1 MLNPTNSTSEQE
13 KIDATIAAAEQM
25 EAKGPLESVAEEQI
39 LDDVPGIAPDVA
51 HEKVRQV
58 PFAFAK
64 RHGVLVTELHSKV
77 ATVLTR
83 PGVNNAVFA
92 ELRRYL
98 GVPLNLELI
107 APDDFDARLQRAYE
121 QDSDQAMAMM
131 DDLDDEA
138 DLFQVAEALP
148 EPEDLLESEDDAPII
163 RLINAIF
170 TQAIKENASDI
181 HIEPFETRL
190 TVRFRVDGV
199 LREVLTPRRVLA
211 PLIVSRIK
219 VMAKLDI
226 AEKRLPQ
233 DGRISLLVAGRAV
246 DVRVSTIP
254 TGQGERVVLRLL
266 DKQAGRLD
274 LQQLGMDV
282 DTLHI
287 LERVIQ
293 RLHGILLVTGPTGSG
308 KTTTLYAA
316 LTSLNNRKRN
326 IMTVEDPVE
335 YHLDGI
341 SQTNVNSKV
350 DMSFA
355 RGLRAILR
363 QDPDVVMV
371 GEIRDLETAEIAVQ
385 ASLTGHLVLSTLHT
399 NSAVGAITRLR
410 DMGVEPF
417 LLSSSLLGVLA
428 QRLVRLL
435 CDNCKVAYTAN
446 EVDCERFSFD
456 SSNPPT
462 LYKAEGCAKCNFQ
475 GYRGR
480 TGIYELIEV
489 DDNMR
494 EMIHDGSGEHL
505 IEATA
510 RKKTPSIRQDGLRR
524 ILNGETTVEEVLRV
538 TKED

>member
-1 MLNPTNSTSEQE
+1 MNEWSSEQV
-13 KIDATIAAAEQM
+13 AIAQDP
-25 EAKGPLESVAEEQI
+25 EAPAVA
-39 LDDVPGIAPDVA
+39 DDVAGLVPDESA
-51 HEKVRQV
+51 AKSYRL

-64 RHGVLVTELHSKV
+64 RHGVLVTERENGV
-77 ATVLTR
+77 AHVLCR
-83 PGVNNAVFA
+83 PGVEPNILA
-92 ELRRYL
+92 ETRRFL
-98 GVPLNLELI
+98 NVPIKLNMVH
-107 APDDFDARLQRAYE
+107 PDDFDATLQRAYE
-121 QDSDQAMAMM
+121 QESDHAMQMM

-138 DLFQVAEALP
+138 DLFQVAEQLP

-170 TQAIKENASDI
+170 TQSIQEDASDI
-181 HIEPFETRL
+181 HIEPFESKL

-199 LREVLTPRRVLA
+199 LREVLSPRRVLA

-233 DGRISLLVAGRAV
+233 DGRISLLVAGRPV

-274 LQQLGMDV
+274 LEQLGMNPESL
-282 DTLHI
+282 TA

-293 RLHGILLVTGPTGSG
+293 RPHGILLVTGPTGSG
-308 KTTTLYAA
+308 KTTTLYAG
-316 LTSLNNRKRN
+316 LSSLNNNRRN
-326 IMTVEDPVE
+326 IMTVEDPIE
-335 YHLDGI
+335 YNLEGI
-341 SQTNVNSKV
+341 SQTNVNTKV

-399 NSAVGAITRLR
+399 NSAVGAVTRLR

-435 CDNCKVAYTAN
+435 CDDCKQPYTAN
-446 EVDCERFSFD
+446 ELECERFGFD
-456 SSNPPT
+456 SANPPQ
-462 LYKAEGCAKCNFQ
+462 LHKAKGCPKCNYQ

-489 DDNMR
+489 DDNLR
-494 EMIHDGSGEHL
+494 DMIHDGSGEHAL
-505 IEATA
+505 EAYA
-510 RKKTPSIRQDGLRR
+510 RQTSPSIRQDGLRR
-524 ILNGETTVEEVLRV
+524 VLSGATTLDEVIRV
-538 TKED
+538 TRES

>member
-1 MLNPTNSTSEQE
+1 MLDQAQSAAQAELEVLSDH
-13 KIDATIAAAEQM
+13 DA
-25 EAKGPLESVAEEQI
+25 
-39 LDDVPGIAPDVA
+39 GIAPEADQ
-51 HEKVRQV
+51 EEPQRGKRQQI

-64 RHGVLVTELHSKV
+64 RHGVLITEVKNGAAKV
-77 ATVLTR
+77 LCR
-83 PGVNNAVFA
+83 PGVANTVFA

-98 GVPLNLELI
+98 GMPVNLEMI
-107 APDDFDARLQRAYE
+107 SPDDFDATLQRAYE
-121 QDSDQAMAMM
+121 QDSDQAMQMM
-131 DDLDDEA
+131 DDLDEEA
-138 DLFQVAEALP
+138 DLFQVADQLP

-190 TVRFRVDGV
+190 LVRFRVDGV

-274 LQQLGMDV
+274 LEQLGMDKKNLV
-282 DTLHI
+282 I
-287 LERVIQ
+287 MQRIIERP
-293 RLHGILLVTGPTGSG
+293 HGILLVTGPTGSG

-335 YHLDGI
+335 YHLDGV
-341 SQTNVNSKV
+341 SQTNVNTKV

-399 NSAVGAITRLR
+399 NSAVGAVTRLR

-435 CDNCKVAYTAN
+435 CDHCKEPYAAN
-446 EVDCERFSFD
+446 EVDCERFD
-456 SSNPPT
+456 LDKNNPPT
-462 LYKAEGCAKCNFQ
+462 LYKAEGCPKCNYQ

-480 TGIYELIEV
+480 TGIYELIEI
-489 DDNMR
+489 DSSLRD
-494 EMIHDGSGEHL
+494 MIHDGSGEHV
-505 IEATA
+505 IEAYA
-510 RKKTPSIRQDGLRR
+510 RKLTPSIRQDGVRR
-524 ILNGETTVEEVLRV
+524 VLMGETTIDEVIRV
-538 TKED
+538 TKEG